1 MVSASDAPVLVSGET
16 GSGKELVARAIHSAS
31 RRRDRPFVA
40 INCGGLSES
49 LLAAELF
56 GAERGA
62 YTSATS
68 SRTGLFVAAHAGT
81 LFLDEVGDMP
91 PAMQTAL
98 LRVLETSEV
107 RPVGSTKSRTVDVR
121 ILAASHRDLL
131 DLVRTG
137 VFRDDLRYR
146 LEVIR
151 IGVPALRERI
161 EDLPELCEHLLR
173 DARRRYNL
181 PERRVAAAALEALSL
196 RQWQGN
202 VRELKHVL
210 VAAALAAQ
218 GPVIGPDDIP
228 ADRGA
233 QAHAGSSDA
242 RTIPDVDGHAL
253 RADAIHRALRATAG
267 NRGRAAKLLGIS
279 RSTLYRYLESHSVA
293 ADSVP
298 PPAGEERE

>member
-1 MVSASDAPVLVSGET
+1 
-16 GSGKELVARAIHSAS
+16 
-31 RRRDRPFVA
+31 
-40 INCGGLSES
+40 
-49 LLAAELF
+49 
-56 GAERGA
+56 
-62 YTSATS
+62 
-68 SRTGLFVAAHAGT
+68 
-81 LFLDEVGDMP
+81 
-91 PAMQTAL
+91 
-98 LRVLETSEV
+98 
-107 RPVGSTKSRTVDVR
+107 VR
-121 ILAASHRDLL
+121 ILAASHRDLV
-131 DLVRTG
+131 DLVRAG

-151 IGVPALRERI
+151 IDVPALRERI

-181 PERRVAAAALEALSL
+181 PERRVAPAALEALSL

-218 GPVIGPDDIP
+218 GPIIGPDDIP
-228 ADRGA
+228 VDRGA
-233 QAHAGSSDA
+233 RADAESSDA
-242 RTIPDVDGHAL
+242 SNVPDVDGHAL
-253 RADAIHRALRATAG
+253 RADAIQRALRATAG

-279 RSTLYRYLESHSVA
+279 RSTLYRYLESHGIA